1 MDPYEGM
8 TNADVMSADEITEY
22 DRDAELALD
31 AADEERWA
39 RDDAQAEAPGPDD
52 GECQAELIDGSYTYC
67 GCEDCQEREYL
78 DREADIEMGVI
89 TLDGAE

>member
-8 TNADVMSADEITEY
+8 TNADVMSADEIAEY
-22 DRDAELALD
+22 ERDAELALD
-31 AADEERWA
+31 AADEERRA
-39 RDDAQAEAPGPDD
+39 AEETTEAPGPDD
-52 GECQAELIDGSYTYC
+52 GECQAEFIDGSYTYC
-67 GCEDCQEREYL
+67 GCEGCREREYL